1 MEFKEYIKIINKNY
15 RMFFTT
21 ILIFCCAT
29 IIYFMLKPI
38 SYDTSLTL
46 NISRKGNQE
55 TQDYKYDD
63 YYRLQADE
71 KFAETIVEWM
81 KSPRIVTDIFSGS
94 GQDPSNLSIKQL
106 TKSFKAEKLS
116 SQVVSINFNSE
127 DEKTSRKISDSII
140 AILTANTENLNQN
153 QKENAWFEI
162 HPQEAVVVKKS
173 YNFLLIFF
181 VSLLIG
187 AFLGF
192 WLVLIKLY
200 LKD

>member
-1 MEFKEYIKIINKNY
+1 
-15 RMFFTT
+15 
-21 ILIFCCAT
+21 
-29 IIYFMLKPI
+29 MLKPI